1 MTAGDASGEGLIR
14 IRFTDA
20 NRGVMTKVFES
31 RTEVLDVSTDPR
43 QQLLVAVSGVTLGQ
57 DDLIILEI
65 KGDSATTFDKDL
77 SSVRIPV
84 TVLSTATGQKTATD
98 LVYADFSTEDTT
110 VADTWTE
117 VGSYTVPAQ
126 QKIKLGK
133 EIPDNSRIYINVTTT
148 A

>member
-1 MTAGDASGEGLIR
+1 MAAGDASGEGIVR

-20 NRGVMTKVFES
+20 NRGVMTKVFEA
-31 RTEVLDVSTDPR
+31 RTEDLDVSTDPR
-43 QQLLVAVSGVTLGQ
+43 QQPLVAMSGIALGQ

-77 SSVRIPV
+77 SRVSIPI
-84 TVLSTATGQKTATD
+84 TVLSTATGQRTPTN
-98 LVYADFSTEDTT
+98 LVYSDFSAADTT

-117 VGSYTVPAQ
+117 VGAYTIPAQ
-126 QKIKLGK
+126 QKVRMGK